1 MATVEFVG
9 GSRVKPKLL
18 DLFCC
23 AGGAAMGYAQAG
35 FDVVGV
41 DIKPQP
47 RYPFQLHQMDWQEA
61 LTVLDLSEFSVIH
74 ASPLCQ
80 AYSVTK
86 SLSQSSA
93 PKLIPIV
100 RQALQEIGKPYVIE
114 NVSGAK
120 SDLINPIKLRG
131 NMFGLQVQRDRYFE
145 VNPWIMSSPVV
156 PIDGS
161 CSSHRGKNRLYEGDG
176 FITVTGCNFLVDEAR
191 QAMGIDWMIGKELAQ
206 AIPPAYTRWIGEQ
219 LMNVCF
225 GKEAVALG
233 GPSLTTAEE
242 EISTQ
247 KRKRSDEP
255 HRSPKSRKF

>member
-1 MATVEFVG
+1 M
-9 GSRVKPKLL
+9 KPKLL

-23 AGGAAMGYAQAG
+23 AGGAAMGYHEAG

-41 DIKPQP
+41 DIKPQS
-47 RYPFQLHQMDWQEA
+47 RYPFQFHQMDWQEA
-61 LTVLDLSEFSVIH
+61 LTILDLSEFSVIH
-74 ASPLCQ
+74 ASPPCQ
-80 AYSVTK
+80 GYSVTK

-93 PKLIPIV
+93 PKLIPVV
-100 RQALQEIGKPYVIE
+100 REALQEIGKSYVIE

-120 SDLINPIKLRG
+120 SELINPIKLRG

-145 VNPWIMSSPVV
+145 VNPWIMSPPVV
-156 PIDGS
+156 PISGS
-161 CSSHRGKNRLYEGDG
+161 CSSHRGKNRLHTGDG

-225 GKEAVALG
+225 GEEVA
-233 GPSLTTAEE
+233 A
-242 EISTQ
+242 
-247 KRKRSDEP
+247 
-255 HRSPKSRKF
+255 